1 MIMMMSI
8 ETNHASFV
16 ARSQVANGIEEHAQA
31 DRATANIS
39 IGQSLLEPHICV
51 FFLFS
56 RLKKSKIKM
65 VHKRDLM
72 SLLSTEIFENQQH
85 ETRKFQQKSRV
96 LAGIGRL
103 IVSSLLD

>member
-1 MIMMMSI
+1 
-8 ETNHASFV
+8 
-16 ARSQVANGIEEHAQA
+16 
-31 DRATANIS
+31 
-39 IGQSLLEPHICV
+39 
-51 FFLFS
+51 
-56 RLKKSKIKM
+56 M